1 MDELYEQLVEQNIV
15 FDGNVIR
22 VENNKVRLPNG
33 KEASREVVY
42 HRGAVCIIAV
52 VDDYMYFVKQF
63 RVAPNETLLEVPAG
77 KIEVDEAPKVT
88 VVKELKEEIG
98 GVCSDVSNV
107 HQFYVSPGFS
117 DELVYLYVA
126 HDVKLEEQ
134 ALEEDEFLE
143 IEKVHVNDLPALLQS
158 GRVRDAKTIIAIQHV
173 LLNS

>member
-1 MDELYEQLVEQNIV
+1 
-15 FDGNVIR
+15 
-22 VENNKVRLPNG
+22 
-33 KEASREVVY
+33 
-42 HRGAVCIIAV
+42 
-52 VDDYMYFVKQF
+52 MYFVKQF
-63 RVAPNETLLEVPAG
+63 RVAPNEILLEVPAG
-77 KIEVDEAPKVT
+77 KIEVGEAPEVT